1 VSRGASAR
9 VRLLV
14 GLLGTAATSCDPQ
27 TDLVA
32 IEAPQNVCPDAASC
46 TSQGSCAARNCARD
60 ASKSAFC
67 SAQTSPVEVGD
78 GCTSPA
84 ATTQTFRFAICS
96 CTDLVTIDPLQVD
109 GPNPTAIAV
118 NGALRVEAGVRIEGS
133 VRVGAALRSSAQAAP
148 TITGSLSEHTQP
160 NCACGEASLLD
171 VGAAA
176 AAYAGDNDNADA
188 KLDSVALDGFSG
200 TRELDLACGRY
211 HLSRIAGSGAL
222 RLRVHGRVALGVDG
236 NVELDDE
243 FVVTL
248 DSGAQLTLFV
258 AGNMRVAGRLELST
272 PDSPSSLRLLVGG
285 NGTVDLGSDA
295 LIVGTLYAPRAEL
308 VTRGRFE
315 LTGAVFVRRAAPG
328 AELIVHYDPI
338 TGDPAANGCSR

>member
-1 VSRGASAR
+1 

-32 IEAPQNVCPDAASC
+32 IEPPQNVCPEAAGC
-46 TSQGSCAARNCARD
+46 TPPESCAARSCTRAT
-60 ASKSAFC
+60 SKSEFC
-67 SAQTSPVEVGD
+67 SAQTNLVEVGD
-78 GCTSPA
+78 GCNSPG

-96 CTDLVTIDPLQVD
+96 CTDLVTIEPLQVD

-118 NGALRVEAGVRIEGS
+118 NGALRVGAGVYIAGS
-133 VRVGAALRSSAQAAP
+133 VRVGGALSSALSSAQSAP
-148 TITGSLSEHTQP
+148 MITGSLIEHTRP
-160 NCACGEASLLD
+160 SCACGAANLLD
-171 VGAAA
+171 VGAAT

-188 KLDSVALDGFSG
+188 KLVSVEYDSFSG
-200 TRELDLACGRY
+200 ARSLDLACGRY
-211 HLSRIAGSGAL
+211 YLSRVAGSGAL
-222 RLRVHGRVALGVDG
+222 RLRVHGRVDLRIDG

-243 FVVTL
+243 LVVNL
-248 DSGAQLTLFV
+248 DAGAQLTLFI
-258 AGNMRVAGRLELST
+258 AGNMRVTGRLELST
-272 PDSPSSLRLLVGG
+272 PDSASSLRVLVGG

-315 LTGAVFVRRAAPG
+315 LTGAVFVRRVVPS
-328 AELIVHYDPI
+328 AELIVHYDPS
-338 TGDPAANGCSR
+338 TGEPAANGCATR